1 MTASVPP
8 APPGPRRRPA
18 VATVP
23 PTDLHA
29 RAASPVPPPPPPVAV
44 PAWEDLAA
52 PRPPEPWADVIGLL
66 SSRPHRWQVT
76 AAAIVLVVLLAL
88 LAA

>member
-8 APPGPRRRPA
+8 APPRPRRQPA
-18 VATVP
+18 VTLVP
-23 PTDLHA
+23 PTALHG
-29 RAASPVPPPPPPVAV
+29 RAASPVPPPPPATAV

-52 PRPPEPWADVIGLL
+52 PRSADPWADVIGLL
-66 SSRPHRWQVT
+66 SSRPHRWQVM